1 MKKMMFLVVFLLAT
15 TGMVAMA
22 ADNDEALKAQ
32 MKKDCAPL
40 FADGAA
46 CSNLA
51 KGSRKCVRMNVDKGG
66 AACVAFEKANKAFFD
81 AGMKDEII
89 KK

>member
-1 MKKMMFLVVFLLAT
+1 MKKALFFVLFLLAT
-15 TGMVAMA
+15 TGFAMA
-22 ADNDEALKAQ
+22 GDDEAALKDQ

-51 KGSRKCVRMNVDKGG
+51 KGSRKCVRMNADKGG

>member
-1 MKKMMFLVVFLLAT
+1 MKRAIILVLFFLAANVW
-15 TGMVAMA
+15 A
-22 ADNDEALKAQ
+22 ADDEAALKEQ

-40 FADGAA
+40 FAAGAD

-51 KGSRKCVRMNVDKGG
+51 KGSRKCVRQNVEKGG
-66 AACVAFEKANKAFFD
+66 AACVDFEKKHKDFFD

>member
-1 MKKMMFLVVFLLAT
+1 MKKALFLGLFLLAT
-15 TGMVAMA
+15 NVMA
-22 ADNDEALKAQ
+22 ADDDAALKAQ

-51 KGSRKCVRMNVDKGG
+51 KGSRKCVRQNVEKGG
-66 AACVAFEKANKAFFD
+66 AACVAFEKGNKAFFD

-89 KK
+89 KNK

>member
-1 MKKMMFLVVFLLAT
+1 MKKVMFLVLFLLAST
-15 TGMVAMA
+15 AMA
-22 ADNDEALKAQ
+22 ADNEAALKDQ

-46 CSNLA
+46 CSNLV
-51 KGSRKCVRMNVDKGG
+51 KGSRKCVRQNVDKGG
-66 AACVAFEKANKAFFD
+66 AACIAFEKGNKDFFD
-81 AGMKDEII
+81 AGMKDDII

>member
-1 MKKMMFLVVFLLAT
+1 MKRAMFCVLILL
-15 TGMVAMA
+15 GSVAIA
-22 ADNDEALKAQ
+22 ADDEAALKAK
-32 MKKDCAPL
+32 MKESCAAL

-51 KGSRKCVRMNVDKGG
+51 KGSRNCVRQNLAAGG
-66 AACVAFEKANKAFFD
+66 AACTAFEKANPAFFD
-81 AGMKDEII
+81 AGKDDPII

>member
-1 MKKMMFLVVFLLAT
+1 MKKAVFLFVSLLAAT
-15 TGMVAMA
+15 AMA
-22 ADNDEALKAQ
+22 ADDEALKAQ

-51 KGSRKCVRMNVDKGG
+51 KGSRKCVRQNADKGG
-66 AACVAFEKANKAFFD
+66 AACVAFEKANKDFFD
-81 AGMKDEII
+81 AGMKDDIV

>member
-1 MKKMMFLVVFLLAT
+1 MKRMVFVVAT
-15 TGMVAMA
+15 IFASSAFA
-22 ADNDEALKAQ
+22 ADNEAALKEQ
-32 MKKDCAPL
+32 MKKDCGAL
-40 FADGAA
+40 FSDGAA

-51 KGSRKCVRMNVDKGG
+51 KGSRKCVRQNVDKGG
-66 AACVAFEKANKAFFD
+66 AACVAFEKAHKDFFD